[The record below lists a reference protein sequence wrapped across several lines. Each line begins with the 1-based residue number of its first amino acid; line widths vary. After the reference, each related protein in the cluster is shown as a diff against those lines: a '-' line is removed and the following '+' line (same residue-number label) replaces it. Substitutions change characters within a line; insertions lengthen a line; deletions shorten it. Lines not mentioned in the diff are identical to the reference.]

1 MATQHI
7 ITLDFETFYD
17 TKFSLS
23 RLTTEE
29 YVRDNQFDII
39 GVGIKIDTEP
49 AYWVSGPS
57 DLLNKHL
64 LSLPWKD
71 SSLLCHNTMFDGAIL
86 AWSLKIQPR
95 LYLDTLSMA
104 RAVHGVDAGGSL
116 AKLATRYQIGE
127 KGDEVV
133 NAKGKRK
140 VDFSPEELERYGEY
154 CKNDVELTYQLFG
167 KMVGKFQQNEIN
179 LIDLTL
185 RMFIHPMFYVDDD
198 LLHERL
204 QDLRDE
210 KFNLLGSL
218 KEKLNCANEE
228 EVRKKL
234 ASNTKF
240 AENAQRTWGGTP
252 NENKSAH
259 GQRSLRAG

>member
-133 NAKGKRK
+133 GIKYK
-140 VDFSPEELERYGEY
+140 VCG
-154 CKNDVELTYQLFG
+154 
-167 KMVGKFQQNEIN
+167 
-179 LIDLTL
+179 
-185 RMFIHPMFYVDDD
+185 
-198 LLHERL
+198 
-204 QDLRDE
+204 
-210 KFNLLGSL
+210 
-218 KEKLNCANEE
+218 
-228 EVRKKL
+228 
-234 ASNTKF
+234 
-240 AENAQRTWGGTP
+240 NAQRTWGGTP

>member
-57 DLLNKHL
+57 DLLNKHGI
-64 LSLPWKD
+64 K
-71 SSLLCHNTMFDGAIL
+71 
-86 AWSLKIQPR
+86 
-95 LYLDTLSMA
+95 Y
-104 RAVHGVDAGGSL
+104 
-116 AKLATRYQIGE
+116 
-127 KGDEVV
+127 
-133 NAKGKRK
+133 K
-140 VDFSPEELERYGEY
+140 VCG
-154 CKNDVELTYQLFG
+154 
-167 KMVGKFQQNEIN
+167 
-179 LIDLTL
+179 
-185 RMFIHPMFYVDDD
+185 
-198 LLHERL
+198 
-204 QDLRDE
+204 
-210 KFNLLGSL
+210 
-218 KEKLNCANEE
+218 
-228 EVRKKL
+228 
-234 ASNTKF
+234 
-240 AENAQRTWGGTP
+240 NAQRTWGGTP